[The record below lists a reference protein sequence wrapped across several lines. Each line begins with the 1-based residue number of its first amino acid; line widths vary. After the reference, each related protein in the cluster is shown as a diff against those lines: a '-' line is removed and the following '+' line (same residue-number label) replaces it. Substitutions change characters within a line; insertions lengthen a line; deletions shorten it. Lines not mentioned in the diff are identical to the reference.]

1 MLRTAALTAAAL
13 AISACAGAVRTGYGD
28 ITPFYD
34 RSVVTHASAGGAF
47 PLVVHGNPFPGV
59 PQAQAAEAIARDM
72 RLPGWFPPARF
83 APAPVPNAPR
93 GDYRLV
99 LVFNPAYPVSGADAC
114 GDLSQVPVAAS
125 RPSGETTLRA
135 AFCTRDEPISDTSA
149 RAAAA
154 GPGTPAFRQLLD
166 QIAVTIFPERN
177 RMRESDRGDD
187 LVLGPRAV
195 PSRG

>member
-99 LVFNPAYPVSGADAC
+99 LVFNPAGPISAADAC
-114 GDLSQVPVAAS
+114 GDLREVPLAQQAG
-125 RPSGETTLRA
+125 PETTLRA
-135 AFCTRDEPISDTSA
+135 AFCTRGEMISDTSA
-149 RAAAA
+149 RAPAAP
-154 GPGTPAFRQLLD
+154 PGSPAFQQLLD
-166 QIAVTIFPERN
+166 QVSVTIFPERN
-177 RMRESDRGDD
+177 RDREMDRGGPD
-187 LVLGPRAV
+187 LVLGPRFF
-195 PSRG
+195 PPRG

>member
-1 MLRTAALTAAAL
+1 MIRTVAIATGAL
-13 AISACAGAVRTGYGD
+13 ALSACAGQVQTGFGD

-34 RSVVTHASAGGAF
+34 RSVVTHASSGGAF
-47 PLVVHGNPFPGV
+47 PLVVHGNPFPGL
-59 PQAQAAEAIARDM
+59 PQREAVETVARDM
-72 RLPGWFPPARF
+72 RLPGWFPQVPF
-83 APAPVPNAPR
+83 APAPVASAPR

-99 LVFNPAYPVSGADAC
+99 LVFNPAHPVSGADAC
-114 GDLSQVPVAAS
+114 GDLSQVPVTS

-135 AFCTRDEPISDTSA
+135 AFCTRDEPISETRG

-177 RMRESDRGDD
+177 RMRENDRGND
-187 LVLGPRAV
+187 LVLGLRAR
-195 PSRG
+195 PARG